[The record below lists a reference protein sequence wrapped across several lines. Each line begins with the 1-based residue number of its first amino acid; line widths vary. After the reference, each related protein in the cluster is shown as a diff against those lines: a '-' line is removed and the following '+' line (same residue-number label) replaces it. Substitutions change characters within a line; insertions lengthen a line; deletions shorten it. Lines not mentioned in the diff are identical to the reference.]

1 MDQMIFNAQIL
12 EELFPFFININQ
24 DLSIALVGKSLRKI
38 IPEAI
43 SFEDAFKFIRPRL
56 GIEYKFDSILKF
68 KDQVFILQIKNLSY
82 PINLKGQFVF
92 DSINNTLIFCGSPW
106 ITSDDDFIKSNLY
119 ISDFAL
125 HDAVLDLLQ
134 ITTALRMEFN
144 DKTILNSEIANQK
157 KFYEVFFDNIPLDIG
172 IFDNEL
178 RYKYLNTS
186 AVKDEKVRKWLI
198 NKTMK
203 DYFEFRNLD
212 LQLADERQAL
222 LQKAITEKKPV
233 RYQDIYNEFADNEK
247 VMLRELFPYEDNDGR
262 NYLMAYGV
270 DITELKKGRD
280 ELITKNKELEK
291 INGELDSFVYSISHD
306 LRSPVL
312 ALMGLLDI
320 VNESGEFGSENKE
333 YLSLMRK
340 SIFRLDDTIREILN
354 YSRNARTDIDYKEI
368 DLLNFVEKSFESVQY
383 YVNYKIKLET
393 SIHAECAFYS
403 DENRINTLVN
413 NLIANAV
420 KYSRENDGHAFIK
433 FSASIDNNNC
443 VITIQDNGEG
453 IPYDHQKMVFKIF
466 HRASSTATG
475 SGLGL
480 FICSEIINKLNG
492 KITLES
498 IPLQGTKFIITL
510 PNGIKTIA

>member
-12 EELFPFFININQ
+12 EELFPFFINIKQ
-24 DLSIALVGKSLRKI
+24 DLSITLVGKSLRKI

-43 SFEDAFKFIRPRL
+43 SFEDTFEFIRPRL

-82 PINLKGQFVF
+82 PIKLKGQFVF
-92 DSINNTLIFCGSPW
+92 DSINNTLLFCGSPW
-106 ITSDDDFIKSNLY
+106 ITSDEDFIKSNLY

-144 DKTILNSEIANQK
+144 DKAILNSEIEKQK
-157 KFYEVFFDNIPLDIG
+157 AFYEVFFDNIPLDIG

-178 RYKYLNTS
+178 RYKFLNKS

-203 DYFEFRNLD
+203 DYFDFRNLD

-222 LQKAITEKKPV
+222 LHTAIAEKKTV

-270 DITELKKGRD
+270 DITEIKKGRD
-280 ELITKNKELEK
+280 NLIKKNKELEK

-320 VNESGEFGSENKE
+320 INESRDLGSENQE
-333 YLSLMRK
+333 HLSLMRRT
-340 SIFRLDDTIREILN
+340 ILRLDDTIREILY
-354 YSRNARTDIDYKEI
+354 YSRNARTDIDYTEI
-368 DLLNFVEKSFESVQY
+368 NLLNFVNQSFESVQN

-393 SIHAECAFYS
+393 SIIADCAFYS
-403 DENRINTLVN
+403 DENRIITLLN
-413 NLIANAV
+413 NLIANAI
-420 KYSRENDGHAFIK
+420 KYSRENDGNAFIK
-433 FSASIDNNNC
+433 FSARIDHDNC
-443 VITIQDNGEG
+443 VISIEDNGEG
-453 IPYDHQKMVFKIF
+453 IPYDHQKSVFQIF
-466 HRASSTATG
+466 HRASSTAIG

-498 IPLQGTKFIITL
+498 IPLQGTKFTITL